1 MPQPTANRNVGA
13 AVTFT
18 VRDLLTLPEAGTRSL
33 TPGVGEDRA
42 ISWAHVCELAEPW
55 QWLGQGSLV
64 MTTGLGI
71 PESPDEQRAYFTSMH
86 AAGIAAVTVGAD
98 MSAPPLAPSALA
110 HAASI
115 GFPVLETAYE
125 IRFIGLATAVAEA
138 AQRDRNRRIQQ
149 TERMYAVLSAHS
161 IDERIDSLL
170 GVLGE
175 IIGATLTLSTHDRQ
189 HPGAH
194 GRITQAD
201 PHTYFAPLHTLG
213 EPDLVFTFARPGAAE
228 YSVLQH
234 AAGIVSS
241 ALSLEEASRRGDWMY
256 GSILLNNL
264 VDGTVPAELAKRLI
278 AAHRLSPPFLLVTC
292 DARASRSAFDAAQA
306 LFSSEHIPAVA
317 TIKDAHLL
325 LLTGADGP
333 VDRALV
339 GLSGASGGVGVSAA
353 FSELEGLAGAARQA
367 QIALS
372 RTTQSG
378 EAEVVRFDTG
388 AAPSLFLPSEA
399 SQLRA
404 LAEQVLGALQAYDQH
419 RGTPLVHTLQVFLE
433 ENRSWVRAA
442 ERLFIHRQT
451 LVARIARIE
460 SITGRDLNSMEDA
473 AECWLAVRAAVECG
487 ELPAS

>member
-1 MPQPTANRNVGA
+1 MTL
-13 AVTFT
+13 T
-18 VRDLLTLPEAGTRSL
+18 VRDLLALPEAGTRSL
-33 TPGVGEDRA
+33 TPGVGESRA
-42 ISWAHVCELAEPW
+42 ITWAHVCELAEPW
-55 QWLGQGSLV
+55 QWLGQGALV

-71 PESPDEQRAYFTSMH
+71 PESADGQRDYFTNMH
-86 AAGIAAVTVGAD
+86 AAGIAAVTIGAD
-98 MSAPPLAPSALA
+98 MSAPPLFPAALA

-115 GFPVLETAYE
+115 GFPVLETGYE
-125 IRFIGLATAVAEA
+125 IRFIALATAVAEA
-138 AQRDRNRRIQQ
+138 AQRGRDRRITQ
-149 TERMYAVLSAHS
+149 TERMYAALSAHS
-161 IDERIDSLL
+161 IDDRIDSLL
-170 GVLGE
+170 CRLGE
-175 IIGATLTLSTHDRQ
+175 VIGATLTLRAHDRQ
-189 HPGAH
+189 HPVAH
-194 GRITQAD
+194 GKIEHVD
-201 PHTYFAPLHTLG
+201 PHTYLAPLHTLG
-213 EPDLVFTFARPGAAE
+213 EPELVFTFAGTGPIE

-264 VDGTVPAELAKRLI
+264 VDGTVPIDLAQRLVT
-278 AAHRLSPPFLLVTC
+278 AHRLSPPFLLITC
-292 DARASRSAFDAAQA
+292 EASVSRNAFDAAQA
-306 LFSSEHIPAVA
+306 LFSSEHIPAIA
-317 TIKDAHLL
+317 TIKDTHLL
-325 LLTGADGP
+325 LLTGAHAAA
-333 VDRALV
+333 DRALI
-339 GLSGASGGVGVSAA
+339 GLSEAAGRVGVSAT

-372 RTTQSG
+372 RTTESG
-378 EAEVVRFDTG
+378 AAEVVRFDAG
-388 AAPSLFLPSEA
+388 AAPSLFLPSEP

-404 LAEQVLGALQAYDQH
+404 LAEQVLGPLQAYDQH
-419 RGTPLVHTLQVFLE
+419 RGTPLVLTLQVFLE